1 LANSSVRIAE
11 LEGAGLSGDA
21 QDTSE
26 TMSITVPIAGITERL
41 LFKKGGMVVTS
52 RERS

>member
-11 LEGAGLSGDA
+11 LEGAGLSDDA
-21 QDTSE
+21 QDTSK
-26 TMSITVPIAGITERL
+26 TMSITAKIAGITARM

-52 RERS
+52 LERS